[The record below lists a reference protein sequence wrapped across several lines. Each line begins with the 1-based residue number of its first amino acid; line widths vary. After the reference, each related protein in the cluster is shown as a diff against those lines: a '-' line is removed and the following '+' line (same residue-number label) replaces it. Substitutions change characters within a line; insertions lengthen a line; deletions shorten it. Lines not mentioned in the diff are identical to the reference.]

1 MGFSH
6 SVRVQRSDIQV
17 GKQSLFNKYLL
28 PAVQHE
34 AAPAE
39 LEKDEVPCGRRRLS
53 RLHPD
58 TPSTSPNL
66 SLTAMRRGGKKKLYK
81 KSFDLFF
88 FA

>member
-34 AAPAE
+34 AGPAG

-66 SLTAMRRGGKKKLYK
+66 SLTAMAEGKKKKALQEE
-81 KSFDLFF
+81 L
-88 FA
+88 